1 MNKNSVLILTTDS
14 EFYQYI
20 KQTIP
25 GEAQILSVPVSR
37 GLTPYAGN
45 VGRYSG
51 LRGNIPVVIVR
62 RISGSSISSNDGQ
75 EPIGMET
82 SWKRPSYPKKTARA
96 GGLIQL
102 IHRKVITGKNITI

>member
-20 KQTIP
+20 KQAIP
-25 GEAQILSVPVSR
+25 GEAQSLSVPVSR

-51 LRGNIPVVIVR
+51 LRGKMPVVIVR
-62 RISGSSISSNDGQ
+62 RVSGSSISCNDGQ
-75 EPIGMET
+75 EPIGKET

-96 GGLIQL
+96 DDLIQL
-102 IHRKVITGKNITI
+102 IRSKVITGKNITI